1 MTALKLPMNRAFLV
15 LAATA
20 FLFAGCVQDSAP
32 QYSLTGSEA
41 GIFRSANAGR
51 PIAVSEIKGM
61 DERQLAAT
69 FGAARLD
76 RKDATSRV
84 LRSQS
89 DACTMF
95 VYLSGSRAQYVDAYD
110 PQLRPLINVDA
121 CAGSVA
127 AQRRAA

>member
-1 MTALKLPMNRAFLV
+1 MTRAL
-15 LAATA
+15 LAGVATS
-20 FLFAGCVQDSAP
+20 LLLAGCVKESAP
-32 QYSLTGSEA
+32 EYSLTGNET

-51 PIAVSEIKGM
+51 PIAVSNIKGM
-61 DERQLAAT
+61 DERQLMET

-84 LRSQS
+84 LRYQS
-89 DACTMF
+89 DGCTMF
-95 VYLSGSRAQYVDAYD
+95 IYMSASRAQYVEAYD

-127 AQRRAA
+127 AQRRTV